1 MNKPEQFTA
10 ETSQPIQQQPAINED
25 FTLHQPTLSQHN
37 MKLRSHTTP
46 AVTLPH

>member
-1 MNKPEQFTA
+1 MNKPEQLTA
-10 ETSQPIQQQPAINED
+10 ETSQPIQQQPAIIED
-25 FTLHQPTLSQHN
+25 FTLQQPTLSQHT